1 MSTDVLGPVLVVDDD
16 PDIREIIELAL
27 SSNGYRVVT
36 ANDGRACLRRLRE
49 PERPCIV
56 LLDMMMPD
64 MNGWEVCEA
73 IAKDASLASIP
84 VLILT
89 GNSQLRETHL
99 GSVPILRKPI
109 ELKALLAAIAQ
120 HARPPAA
127 LA

>member
-1 MSTDVLGPVLVVDDD
+1 MSAAALGPVLVVDDD

-36 ANDGRACLRRLRE
+36 AVDGRGCLRRLRE

-64 MNGWEVCEA
+64 LNGWDVCDA
-73 IAKDASLASIP
+73 MAKDAALSSIP

-89 GNSQLRETHL
+89 GNSQIRDKEL
-99 GSVPILRKPI
+99 GDVPVLRKPI
-109 ELKALLAAIAQ
+109 ELRALLDAIERHAQ
-120 HARPPAA
+120 RRPTTG
-127 LA
+127 